1 MPIDFGKLV
10 TTSSSA
16 KSLAAFRFEPQVL
29 VPFETAWN
37 WQREWQRAL
46 LEKPA
51 SEQAVWLLQHPNCY
65 TLGRGASEKNLL
77 FDVKTPPSPLF
88 RIDRGGEVTHHL
100 PGQLVVYPVL
110 DLRRYKTDLNWYMR
124 ELEETLIEVLAHL
137 GLQGRRIPGMTGLW
151 LEDRKIASI
160 GVGCR
165 RWITQHGLALN
176 VACDLSGFDEIVPC
190 GLVGKPVGSLN
201 NWLPGLSVFDV
212 QPLMCRCLSN
222 RFGLGWF
229 SS

>member
-1 MPIDFGKLV
+1 MINSYNILDLGKSDYKKAWELQKKLQSQRISGEIDDQLLLV
-10 TTSSSA
+10 EH
-16 KSLAAFRFEPQVL
+16 FPV
-29 VPFETAWN
+29 
-37 WQREWQRAL
+37 
-46 LEKPA
+46 
-51 SEQAVWLLQHPNCY
+51 Y
-65 TLGRGASEKNLL
+65 TLGKNAPTEHLL
-77 FDVKTPPSPLF
+77 INDYDDISIVQS
-88 RIDRGGEVTHHL
+88 DRGGNVTFHG
-100 PGQLVVYPVL
+100 PGQLVGYPIL
-110 DLRRYKTDLNWYMR
+110 DLNNYRKSITWYMR